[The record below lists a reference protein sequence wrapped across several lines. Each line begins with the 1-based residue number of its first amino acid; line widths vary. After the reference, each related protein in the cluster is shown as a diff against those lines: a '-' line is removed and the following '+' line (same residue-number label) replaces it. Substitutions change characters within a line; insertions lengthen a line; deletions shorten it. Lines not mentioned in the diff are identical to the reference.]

1 MGGQMNK
8 KTTAVL
14 AAVLITGLAGCGS
27 SDSGSPAEGTTA
39 TATPSTPSLP
49 SEVNGLPVK
58 GLADDGKGEYLQT
71 TLDENDPALEYDSS
85 IVHPT
90 ALELFS
96 EEEIEAGQEFAMYFA
111 AEEFMDSTLNGNPDD
126 PEAME
131 EWWDENKDYFHS
143 DHAEEIHSVLET
155 AVIVIRGSLREPNDL
170 TYGSDQGHVLSRSL
184 VPDEIY
190 GAVYEGDDLL
200 GVSAEFEV
208 EHALVLDGTETP
220 DPVSG
225 TVQLLLKQ
233 EDSGEW
239 KIAGTN
245 SMVVMKPVK

>member
-1 MGGQMNK
+1 MNK
-8 KTTAVL
+8 VHKAVSTGL
-14 AAVLITGLAGCGS
+14 AAALMMGLAGCGS
-27 SDSGSPAEGTTA
+27 SDSGSSAVEPSADAASSAPA
-39 TATPSTPSLP
+39 LP
-49 SEVNGLPVK
+49 EEVNGLPVK
-58 GLADDGKGEYLQT
+58 TLANDGKGEYLQT
-71 TLDENDPALEYDSS
+71 TLDEDDPALDYDSS

-90 ALELFS
+90 ALDLFS
-96 EEEIEAGQEFAMYFA
+96 AEEIEAGQKFAMYFA

-126 PEAME
+126 PEAMQ
-131 EWWDENKDYFHS
+131 EWWDENGDSFHS
-143 DHAEEIHSVLET
+143 DHAEEIRSVLDS

-170 TYGSDQGHVLSRSL
+170 TYGPDKGHVLSRSL
-184 VPDEIY
+184 VPAEIY

-200 GVSAEFEV
+200 GVSADFEV

-225 TVQLLLKQ
+225 TVKLLLKQ

-245 SMVVMKPVK
+245 SMVVMKPVQ